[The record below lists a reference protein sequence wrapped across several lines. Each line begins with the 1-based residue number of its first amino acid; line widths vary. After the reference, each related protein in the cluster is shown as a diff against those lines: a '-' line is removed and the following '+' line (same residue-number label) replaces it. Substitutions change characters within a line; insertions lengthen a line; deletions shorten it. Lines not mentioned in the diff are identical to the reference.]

1 MERRI
6 QRSVLVDDEDHYY
19 LSNGS
24 KPVKSES
31 CERAYDASSS
41 RRLAIRESHVL
52 AANLHT
58 PDFGK
63 CHVLASISRIL
74 ATS

>member
-6 QRSVLVDDEDHYY
+6 LRSVLADDEDHYY

-31 CERAYDASSS
+31 CELAYDASFS
-41 RRLAIRESHVL
+41 RRLAIRGNHVPV
-52 AANLHT
+52 ANLHT
-58 PDFGK
+58 PGSGK
-63 CHVLASISRIL
+63 YRVHVSTSR
-74 ATS
+74 TSVTS